1 MDLVFNLKKMIIQLK
16 HRMKHHLHPIG
27 QQQHQQVDQHRQHRI
42 DNLKLE
48 IMLLHHHDNHKTN
61 SFVLCIKKTNIFS
74 FFLYYIF
81 SAVYY
86 VQAKF
91 FFLVI
96 HHVKYNYHL
105 KISSRLIGIDVQRQR
120 STNFLERI
128 VLFKQ
133 IRFNI

>member
-1 MDLVFNLKKMIIQLK
+1 
-16 HRMKHHLHPIG
+16 MKHHLHPIG
-27 QQQHQQVDQHRQHRI
+27 QQQHQLADQHRQHRI

-61 SFVLCIKKTNIFS
+61 FLSCALKKTNIFS

-91 FFLVI
+91 FFFSLYTMSNTTI
-96 HHVKYNYHL
+96 
-105 KISSRLIGIDVQRQR
+105 I
-120 STNFLERI
+120 
-128 VLFKQ
+128 
-133 IRFNI
+133 